1 MDRTE
6 PLALVLATFAV
17 RGFLL
22 ASQAHLF
29 VWLRRRLRERGAL
42 AAGWIAAVVAVI
54 GLGLILYGDMFQLDV
69 QVTGVRRREPGAV
82 RYLADVWTATA
93 FASYALLLAG
103 GFLGPG
109 RNGSVQPPT
118 ADSPPSPERRRLL
131 ETAAAAAVAA
141 PLAVAG
147 YGTYIGRTRFEVK
160 ETSLVIPGL
169 PKDLEGIRIAQLTDM
184 HVGPFLSPRELE
196 TAVAMAN
203 EAKPHIAVVTGDI
216 ISQLGDPLDGALDAL
231 ARLKSDAGVY
241 GCMGNHEN
249 YAQCL
254 GYAERYG
261 GRKGMEF
268 LRHDARTLRFGDSLL
283 NLAGV
288 DYQRRSRPYLE
299 AADQLIHPGAVN
311 LLLSHNP
318 DVFPEA
324 EALGYDLVIAGHT
337 HGGQVT
343 VEIVEQ
349 TVNAGHFFTPYVVGE
364 YRRNNAAL
372 YVSRGL
378 GCVNLPMRIGAWPE
392 VSILKLESA

>member
-1 MDRTE
+1 MDRPE
-6 PLALVLATFAV
+6 PLALVLWTFAV

-22 ASQAHLF
+22 ASQGHLF
-29 VWLRRRLRERGAL
+29 AWLRRRLRERGTA
-42 AAGWIAAVVAVI
+42 AAGWIAAGVAAV

-69 QVTGVRRREPGAV
+69 ELTGVLRREPGAV

-93 FASYALLLAG
+93 FAAYALLLAG
-103 GFLGPG
+103 GWVRRRWR
-109 RNGSVQPPT
+109 RN
-118 ADSPPSPERRRLL
+118 SPSEAPASPERRHLL
-131 ETAAAAAVAA
+131 ETAASAAVAA
-141 PLAVAG
+141 PLAIAG

-160 ETSLVIPGL
+160 ETSLAIPGL
-169 PKDLEGIRIAQLTDM
+169 PKDLDGIRIAQLTDM

-203 EAKPHIAVVTGDI
+203 EGKPHIAVVTGDI
-216 ISQLGDPLDGALDAL
+216 ISQLGDPLDGALDVL
-231 ARLKSDAGVY
+231 ARLRADSGVY

-261 GRKGMEF
+261 GRKGIQF
-268 LRHDARTLRFGDSLL
+268 LRQDARTLRFGDSLL

-288 DYQRRSRPYLE
+288 DYQRRTRPYLE
-299 AADQLIHPGAVN
+299 GADQLIHPGAVN

-324 EALGYDLVIAGHT
+324 EALGYDLVISGHT

-392 VSILKLESA
+392 VSLLKLESA